1 MLLVI
6 KYVFV
11 YNMINGYK
19 CSYYIFKTILKY
31 INIKKKY
38 KKMVNLVVLIGNKV
52 VIIYL
57 K

>member
-19 CSYYIFKTILKY
+19 CLYYIFKTILKY
-31 INIKKKY
+31 KILKKNIKKWS
-38 KKMVNLVVLIGNKV
+38 I
-52 VIIYL
+52 
-57 K
+57 